1 MKTELEKRDILRM
14 SNEESNRLTRECLS
28 TALICLMGEKPFEK
42 ITITELVKRSGVSR
56 TAFYR
61 NYTCK
66 EDILWEMN
74 DAFMEMLTRSFAALQ
89 NHKDSYQWYFNFF
102 QQIYDNADEMRL
114 ILQANLP
121 IEPLFS
127 PDFIIK
133 RLSLSLDRSE
143 YYHFLAWQGAF
154 SSVLINWFREGMKED
169 VSYMA
174 ELCKRLMK
182 EIPVPERI
190 RFEMS
195 QHHGLSKNDPAQ

>member
-1 MKTELEKRDILRM
+1 MATTKTELEKRDVLRV
-14 SNEESNRLTRECLS
+14 SNEESNRITRECLG

-74 DAFMEMLTRSFAALQ
+74 DAFMEVLARSFSEL
-89 NHKDSYQWYFNFF
+89 KDHNDSLQWYYNFF
-102 QQIYDNADEMRL
+102 RQIYNNANEMRL

-121 IEPLFS
+121 VEPLFS

-133 RLSLSLDRSE
+133 RLSLSLNREE

-154 SSVLINWFREGMKED
+154 STVLINWFREGMKED
-169 VSYMA
+169 IDYMA
-174 ELCKRLMK
+174 RLCFQLMRD
-182 EIPVPERI
+182 IPVPSR
-190 RFEMS
+190 
-195 QHHGLSKNDPAQ
+195 D

>member
-1 MKTELEKRDILRM
+1 MNPKIKTELEKRDVLRM
-14 SNEESNRLTRECLS
+14 SNEESNRLTKECLT
-28 TALICLMGEKPFEK
+28 TALICLMGEKPFDK

-61 NYTCK
+61 NYTRK

-74 DAFMEMLTRSFAALQ
+74 DAFMEVLVRSFTALRD
-89 NHKDSYQWYFNFF
+89 HKDSYQWYYDFF
-102 QQIYDNADEMRL
+102 LQIYENADEMRL

-133 RLSLSLDRSE
+133 RLSLSLNRSQ

-154 SSVLINWFREGMKED
+154 STVLINWFREGMKED
-169 VSYMA
+169 VAYMA
-174 ELCKRLMK
+174 KLCTHLMK
-182 EIPVPERI
+182 DIPVPAQI
-190 RFEMS
+190 RLEIPA
-195 QHHGLSKNDPAQ
+195 HH

>member
-1 MKTELEKRDILRM
+1 MKTELEKRDVLRM
-14 SNEESNRLTRECLS
+14 SNEESNRLTKECLS
-28 TALICLMGEKPFEK
+28 TALICLMGEKPFDK

-61 NYTCK
+61 NYTRK

-74 DAFMEMLTRSFAALQ
+74 DAFMEVLVRSFAALRD
-89 NHKDSYQWYFNFF
+89 HKDSYQWYYDFF
-102 QQIYDNADEMRL
+102 RQIYENADEMRL

-133 RLSLSLDRSE
+133 RLSLSLDRSQ

-154 SSVLINWFREGMKED
+154 STVLINWFREGMKED
-169 VSYMA
+169 TAYMA
-174 ELCKRLMK
+174 KLCTHLMK
-182 EIPVPERI
+182 DIPVPSQI
-190 RFEMS
+190 RLEITA
-195 QHHGLSKNDPAQ
+195 HH